1 MSAAGFPRNCVCTTA
16 PTLKFL
22 ECTNLEITVVYTMYA
37 SAIKDAIASTFFT
50 LNEDAFAFAEWTVGG
65 TGAKLGFGGGAA
77 ILSFGKAG
85 SGR

>member
-1 MSAAGFPRNCVCTTA
+1 
-16 PTLKFL
+16 
-22 ECTNLEITVVYTMYA
+22 MYA

-50 LNEDAFAFAEWTVGG
+50 LNEDAFAFAEETVGG